1 MICDGHLH
9 YWLRLKV
16 DTTWPWM
23 WHPQLYRTHQYT
35 EQLELSLFVV
45 LYADRIGVVGG
56 YWIPESLVCHGH
68 PPHGATPPP
77 HTWPPHHRVH
87 QYTEELEL
95 SLFVGLFSAKIWRFL
110 QTYCVGT
117 MCSGLVLLNKCMTR
131 CLIELPVNLPP
142 PTPLSLFCLCHG
154 PKWCIKIFYFVH
166 ENPRWTRIMVYFLFH
181 DKLSL

>member
-1 MICDGHLH
+1 M
-9 YWLRLKV
+9 KV

-68 PPHGATPPP
+68 PPTRCHAPPP
-77 HTWPPHHRVH
+77 TPDLLTTGSTSIQRSWS
-87 QYTEELEL
+87 YL
-95 SLFVGLFSAKIWRFL
+95 SLLGCFQPKFDVFCKRIVLG
-110 QTYCVGT
+110 QCVAVWCCWINVWQDVWSSYLST
-117 MCSGLVLLNKCMTR
+117 C
-131 CLIELPVNLPP
+131 PPP

>member
-68 PPHGATPPP
+68 PPTRCHAPPL
-77 HTWPPHHRVH
+77 TWPPHNRVH

-95 SLFVGLFSAKIWRFL
+95 SLFVVLFSAKIWPFPL
-110 QTYCVGT
+110 LWYVVVWC
-117 MCSGLVLLNKCMTR
+117 CSIKVCHDVYSR
-131 CLIELPVNLPP
+131 YLPTCPP
-142 PTPLSLFCLCHG
+142 PPPLCNTG
-154 PKWCIKIFYFVH
+154 QT
-166 ENPRWTRIMVYFLFH
+166 E
-181 DKLSL
+181 

>member
-45 LYADRIGVVGG
+45 LNADRIGVLGG

-68 PPHGATPPP
+68 PPTRCHAPPP
-77 HTWPPHHRVH
+77 PLTWPPHNRVH

-95 SLFVGLFSAKIWRFL
+95 SLFVGLFFSQNLTFSAVVI
-110 QTYCVGT
+110 
-117 MCSGLVLLNKCMTR
+117 CSGLVLFNKSLSR
-131 CLIELPVNLPP
+131 CLFKVPANMPSPSSPV
-142 PTPLSLFCLCHG
+142 
-154 PKWCIKIFYFVH
+154 
-166 ENPRWTRIMVYFLFH
+166 
-181 DKLSL
+181 